1 MTWLGFLVCLQTAA
15 LTFCSCCHRAPGKEV
30 VDPHIDPDLLV
41 VGPLI
46 KCWKL
51 LFYKVN
57 VSSVKLV
64 MWLSL
69 CLWST
74 NSASRQEQNISGG
87 VFGESQPQT
96 GGFGL
101 SGAQPGPCVGW
112 NIKAAAAFS
121 FSSSS
126 QTPRW
131 QEGWQPRGQEVLSP
145 SARCFQHRKAHITP
159 GLLGRVCV

>member
-1 MTWLGFLVCLQTAA
+1 MCLQTAA
-15 LTFCSCCHRAPGKEV
+15 LTFCCCCHRAPGKEV

-74 NSASRQEQNISGG
+74 
-87 VFGESQPQT
+87 
-96 GGFGL
+96 
-101 SGAQPGPCVGW
+101 
-112 NIKAAAAFS
+112 
-121 FSSSS
+121 
-126 QTPRW
+126 
-131 QEGWQPRGQEVLSP
+131 VLHVKKKTLLE
-145 SARCFQHRKAHITP
+145 AC
-159 GLLGRVCV
+159 LGRANPRLEALG